1 MDHPGHNW
9 IDLEYLTLLPREVK
23 KRRRPQNNCRTMSLS
38 QCDLEEGDK
47 DVKLSFH
54 RGRD

>member
-23 KRRRPQNNCRTMSLS
+23 KRRRPQNNYRTMSLS

-47 DVKLSFH
+47 DVKLPFH

>member
-23 KRRRPQNNCRTMSLS
+23 KLRPKNNCRTMSLS
-38 QCDLEEGDK
+38 QCDLEEADK
-47 DVKLSFH
+47 DVKLLFH